1 MANNK
6 FLMNDCAR
14 FLDFPLHIHTAAR
27 LTSNRYRHNNNCL
40 SMIYLCFVLAEEQD
54 EILELDGVPRLDSN
68 PPFMRVTFPGTRA
81 HHLRAGSRN
90 ELFFTYDGS
99 SLESFSRFGFHNCNF
114 VMTERFSSLLDETEK
129 LLTHFR
135 AVGVADQLDR
145 LAVMLGLEAMLSSL
159 SDSEDRP
166 SPGTE
171 RIHRIRK
178 YFQFHFAEHPDI
190 EKILPGFGISRRTF
204 YREWGQAF
212 AESPAEYLLKL
223 RINEARMLLQNSS
236 LRIYEIASE
245 CGYPNVTYFSRC
257 FAQAIGMT
265 PQAYRRLCRKR

>member
-1 MANNK
+1 M
-6 FLMNDCAR
+6 
-14 FLDFPLHIHTAAR
+14 
-27 LTSNRYRHNNNCL
+27 
-40 SMIYLCFVLAEEQD
+40 
-54 EILELDGVPRLDSN
+54 
-68 PPFMRVTFPGTRA
+68 
-81 HHLRAGSRN
+81 
-90 ELFFTYDGS
+90 
-99 SLESFSRFGFHNCNF
+99 
-114 VMTERFSSLLDETEK
+114 SLLCIEFIVKSFFRSINGFPVKITEK
-129 LLTHFR
+129 QAEFLFGIIHGLQSP
-135 AVGVADQLDR
+135 G
-145 LAVMLGLEAMLSSL
+145 LAVIPQYQFVTVQQGFGLEAMLSSL

-171 RIHRIRK
+171 RIHRIRM
-178 YFQFHFAEHPDI
+178 YFQFHFAEHLDI
-190 EKILPGFGISRRTF
+190 EKILPGFGMSRRTF